1 MRTDGKRGTASVSL
15 VLNYPPASIGMRKAG
30 RGYRLSDFSPSLPFR
45 LYCLLATLFPYF
57 SGMVMGYSVATVMY
71 LP

>member
-1 MRTDGKRGTASVSL
+1 
-15 VLNYPPASIGMRKAG
+15 MRKAG
-30 RGYRLSDFSPSLPFR
+30 RGYRLADFSPSLPFR